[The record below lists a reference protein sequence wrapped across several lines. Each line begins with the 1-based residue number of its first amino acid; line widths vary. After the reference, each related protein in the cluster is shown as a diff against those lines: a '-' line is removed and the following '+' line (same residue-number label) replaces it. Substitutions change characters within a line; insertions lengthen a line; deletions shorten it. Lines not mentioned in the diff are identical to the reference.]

1 MGEES
6 ETASASA
13 SADLHLLHKIAK
25 ILNDTRTSY
34 ATHNRKLK
42 ELASLRSKLS
52 PSDSDDESP
61 PLRRFSS
68 VFFKAL
74 TPLFAAAQRR
84 TAAAERIVRF
94 VAEFACLGSNS
105 DGGDSDCDEFLD
117 EFLRFLI
124 PGSVAANRNA
134 RFRACQIISEVLGFF
149 LLYLILLGK

>member
-6 ETASASA
+6 ETTSA

-34 ATHNRKLK
+34 ATHNRKLR

-52 PSDSDDESP
+52 PSGSDDESP

-68 VFFKAL
+68 VFFKTL

-94 VAEFACLGSNS
+94 VAEFACLGTNS

-134 RFRACQIISEVLGFF
+134 RFRACQIISEVLIKGSFSSN
-149 LLYLILLGK
+149 

>member
-6 ETASASA
+6 ETASA

-25 ILNDTRTSY
+25 ILNETRTSY

-42 ELASLRSKLS
+42 ELAALRSKLS
-52 PSDSDDESP
+52 PSDPEDSSP
-61 PLRRFSS
+61 IPRFSS
-68 VFFKAL
+68 LFFKTL
-74 TPLFAAAQRR
+74 TPLFVAAQRR

-94 VAEFACLGSNS
+94 VAEFACLRSNS
-105 DGGDSDCDEFLD
+105 DGAGSECDDEFLD

-134 RFRACQIISEVLGFF
+134 RFRACHIISEVLGF
-149 LLYLILLGK
+149 LLEYTNGL